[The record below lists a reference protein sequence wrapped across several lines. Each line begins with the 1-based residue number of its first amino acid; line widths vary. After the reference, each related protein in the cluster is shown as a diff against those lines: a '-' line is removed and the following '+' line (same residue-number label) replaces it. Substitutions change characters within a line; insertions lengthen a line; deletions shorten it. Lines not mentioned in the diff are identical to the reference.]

1 MDTGVS
7 HVRGRAK
14 DIRSWIADA
23 IAKDRSRGRDVTSRL
38 LAGVDPDERQA
49 IVARSRRQTLH
60 PSQVLFQTG
69 ERAEQLFVLR
79 KGRVQFGRL
88 SSTGREVAMG
98 ILGPGDVLGLAC
110 LLPSSTHIGTAEAL
124 DRGEVQVW
132 SRHVIQRFAHKYP
145 QVQKN
150 VLQIALG
157 YVAEFADRLE
167 KLASGTA
174 EQRLSHALTS
184 LGVRFGTPS
193 HASIDILIK
202 NEQLASLADVSPFT
216 VSRLLKQWERAGVIS
231 KSRGIVRILSPEHLL
246 LE

>member
-1 MDTGVS
+1 M
-7 HVRGRAK
+7 RGRAK
-14 DIRSWIADA
+14 DIRLWIADA
-23 IAKDRSRGRDVTSRL
+23 VAKDRSRSRDVDRL
-38 LAGVDPDERQA
+38 LAGVDLDERQA
-49 IVARSRRQTLH
+49 IVAKSRRQTLH

-79 KGRVQFGRL
+79 KGRVQFARL
-88 SSTGREVAMG
+88 SSTGREVVMG

-110 LLPSSTHIGTAEAL
+110 LLPSSNYIGTAEAL

-132 SRHVIQRFAHKYP
+132 SCHVIRRFAHKYP
-145 QVQKN
+145 QVQGN
-150 VLQIALG
+150 VLQIALA

-167 KLASGTA
+167 KLVSSTA
-174 EQRLSHALTS
+174 EQRLARTLTN
-184 LGVRFGTPS
+184 LGVQIGTPS
-193 HASIDILIK
+193 KESIDILIK

-216 VSRLLKQWERAGVIS
+216 VSRQLKQWERKGVIS